1 MVFLATPHRGS
12 DHAAVLNNILRA
24 SVAHNFRAYI
34 ANLDRTS
41 EMLALLNDSF
51 RHYAQDLS
59 LYSFYES
66 RETNLLVLPAII
78 VPQDSAVMGYPG
90 EHSAALI
97 ADHRHV
103 CKFETPSDPNYI
115 TIRDALQTINDS
127 IMRRCNLR
135 PNLFQNWPSC

>member
-103 CKFETPSDPNYI
+103 CKRSEE
-115 TIRDALQTINDS
+115 R
-127 IMRRCNLR
+127 
-135 PNLFQNWPSC
+135 